1 MLHIVV
7 YDITSNKS
15 RKKIADQLLNLGL
28 IRAQYSVFIGDLAKN
43 RVDEIALFAETLLA
57 KTDRLYLIPVQ
68 RDAVA
73 ASRMVGQELNE
84 ALVANELLTMV
95 L

>member
-1 MLHIVV
+1 VLHIVV